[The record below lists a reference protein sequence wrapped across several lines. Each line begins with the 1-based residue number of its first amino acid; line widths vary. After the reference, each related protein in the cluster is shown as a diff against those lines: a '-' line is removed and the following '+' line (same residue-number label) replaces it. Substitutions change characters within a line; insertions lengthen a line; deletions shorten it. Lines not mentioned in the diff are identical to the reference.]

1 MKKLLR
7 WIKNKPLAFQI
18 WLIIGAVLVIA
29 VLLYSISLPFILQSI
44 IISEKYD
51 RLEETQAYIIEE
63 GHFQNLNNALDGDEL
78 SLLAEDK
85 LPEDGPPIRFSRV
98 PRHFII
104 DQNGKINENDDL
116 SAAEKIKADILSA
129 EAGKSRSK
137 IELQNNHLVYY
148 VFQSLKIEGEDKIIV
163 SYLQSRYRDSLFSDF
178 LTRLLISLLV
188 FLILAWLISIFVAR
202 YLTKSLQVIKKQVKK
217 IANREWDKPLKIER
231 KDEIGELANTI
242 EWLRQQLVESD
253 EKQQEFI
260 QQISHEIK
268 TPIMVLRSYVQS
280 MQDGIYPRGNLQ
292 GSLEAMEAESFR
304 MEKRVKT
311 LINISKMEYLSR
323 QNLNIEKI
331 DLTQILKRKL
341 EKLSWMRKD
350 VSWSLITD
358 EIYLN
363 ADREKIEVILEN
375 IIDNQFKYAA
385 ESIRVSVKKKRRA
398 NKNIIQLH
406 FWNDGPEIKEDLEN
420 IFDKFKKG
428 DNGEYGLGLAIS
440 RVLLELH
447 GARIWA
453 ENEDGGAAFY
463 IEIQEEAKNEDK
475 KN

>member
-1 MKKLLR
+1 MKKLLG
-7 WIKNKPLAFQI
+7 WIKNKPLSFQI
-18 WLIIGAVLVIA
+18 WLIIGAVLTIA
-29 VLLYSISLPFILQSI
+29 LLLYSLSLPFILRSI
-44 IISEKYD
+44 IISEKHD
-51 RLEETQAYIIEE
+51 RLEETQAFIIEE
-63 GHFQNLNNALDGDEL
+63 GHFDNLNQSQAADDFSFPQNERIN
-78 SLLAEDK
+78 
-85 LPEDGPPIRFSRV
+85 DGPPIRFSRV

-104 DQNGKINENDDL
+104 NQEGQINDSDNLKI
-116 SAAEKIKADILSA
+116 AEKIKAEIFSA
-129 EAGKSRSK
+129 VNPDSRS
-137 IELQNNHLVYY
+137 ELRMNGNEIIYY
-148 VFQSLKIEGEDKIIV
+148 VFQELDAGGEEKYIV
-163 SYLQSRYRDSLFSDF
+163 SYLRSRYSDSIFSEF
-178 LTRLLISLLV
+178 FIRLIISLLV
-188 FLILAWLISIFVAR
+188 FLLLAWLISIFVAR
-202 YLTKSLQVIKKQVKK
+202 YLTKSLQVIKNQVKK

-231 KDEIGELANTI
+231 QDEIGELAQTI

-280 MQDGIYPRGNLQ
+280 MQDGIYPRGDLQ

-331 DLTQILKRKL
+331 DLKQLL
-341 EKLSWMRKD
+341 EKRLEKMSWLRKD
-350 VSWSLITD
+350 VNWSLIAD
-358 EIYLN
+358 RIYLN
-363 ADREKIEVILEN
+363 ADREKFEVIVEN

-385 ESIRVSVKKKRRA
+385 EKISISLTKKNLENRG
-398 NKNIIQLH
+398 IIQIR
-406 FWNDGPEIKEDLEN
+406 FWNDGPEIEEDLEN

-447 GARIWA
+447 SAQIWA
-453 ENEDGGAAFY
+453 ANEDGGAAFY
-463 IEIQEEAKNEDK
+463 IEIPEEAKNEF
-475 KN
+475 

>member
-1 MKKLLR
+1 MKKLPG

-63 GHFQNLNNALDGDEL
+63 GHFNNLNNDLGTDQL
-78 SLLAEDK
+78 SLLAENE

-116 SAAEKIKADILSA
+116 NAAGKIKEAILSA
-129 EAGKSRSK
+129 EAEKDRAK
-137 IELQNNHLVYY
+137 IRLQNNQIIYY
-148 VFQSLKIEGEDKIIV
+148 VYQDLKIDGEDKIIV
-163 SYLQSRYRDSLFSDF
+163 SYLLSRYRDSLFSDF
-178 LTRLLISLLV
+178 LTRLLISLLI
-188 FLILAWLISIFVAR
+188 FLVLAWLISIFVAR
-202 YLTKSLQVIKKQVKK
+202 YLTKSLQVIKNQVKK

-231 KDEIGELANTI
+231 QDEIGELAHTI
-242 EWLRQQLVESD
+242 EWLRQQLVERD

-280 MQDGIYPRGNLQ
+280 MQDGIYPRGDLQ

-331 DLTQILKRKL
+331 DLKQLLENRL
-341 EKLSWMRKD
+341 EKMSWLRKD
-350 VSWSLITD
+350 VNWSLIAD
-358 EIYLN
+358 RIYLN
-363 ADREKIEVILEN
+363 ADREKFEVILEN

-385 ESIRVSVKKKRRA
+385 EKISISLTKKNLENR
-398 NKNIIQLH
+398 NIIQIR
-406 FWNDGPEIKEDLEN
+406 FWNDGPEIEEDLEN

-447 GARIWA
+447 GAQIWA
-453 ENEDGGAAFY
+453 ANEDGGAAFY
-463 IEIQEEAKNEDK
+463 IEIPEEAKNEF
-475 KN
+475 

>member
-1 MKKLLR
+1 MKKLLG

-63 GHFQNLNNALDGDEL
+63 GYFKNLNNDLSTDEL

-104 DQNGKINENDDL
+104 DQDGKINENDDL
-116 SAAEKIKADILSA
+116 NAAEKIKEAILGA
-129 EAGKSRSK
+129 EAEEARSK
-137 IELQNNHLVYY
+137 IRLQNNHIIYY
-148 VFQSLKIEGEDKIIV
+148 IYQDLKIDGEDKIIV

-188 FLILAWLISIFVAR
+188 FLVLAWLISIFVAR
-202 YLTKSLQVIKKQVKK
+202 YLTKSLQVIKNQVKK

-231 KDEIGELANTI
+231 QDEIGELAQTI
-242 EWLRQQLVESD
+242 EWLRQQLVERD

-280 MQDGIYPRGNLQ
+280 MQDGIYPRGDLQ

-323 QNLNIEKI
+323 QKLNIEKI
-331 DLTQILKRKL
+331 DLKQLL
-341 EKLSWMRKD
+341 EKRLEKMSWLRKD
-350 VSWSLITD
+350 VSWSLTA
-358 EIYLN
+358 ERIYLN
-363 ADREKIEVILEN
+363 ADREKFEVILEN

-385 ESIRVSVKKKRRA
+385 EKISISLTKKSLENR
-398 NKNIIQLH
+398 NIIQIR
-406 FWNDGPEIKEDLEN
+406 FWNDGPEIEEDLEN

-447 GARIWA
+447 SAQIRA
-453 ENEDGGAAFY
+453 ANEDGGAAFY
-463 IEIQEEAKNEDK
+463 IEIPEEAKNEF
-475 KN
+475 